1 MSESSPAPDLDLR
14 LVRYFTMVA
23 EHRHFGRAAEALH
36 ITQPSL
42 SRQIRHFEKQMGAR
56 LIDRTPHGSQ
66 LTDAGEYFLPRAK
79 ALLRS
84 AADGVAQTRAAAEP
98 SRITI
103 GYTTGLIVTPAIR
116 ELRHRY
122 PDTDVRTLHLTGSC
136 ETRAALLGKR
146 VDALVTR
153 LPFRTDQLHVRV
165 LYDELRVLVVP
176 IGHRLAGKEFVT
188 LDDIADEPLPRMPQG
203 DPVWSAFW
211 HIDPRPDGSPAPDGP
226 LVENVEDKFEVIAA
240 GKPWPSRPARA
251 AAPFVPTSPRSP
263 CAASS
268 RAEWCWRP
276 ARTIVTAWWRPSA
289 SPRRPTSPVPALPP
303 RRASRPHH
311 PFHDRRAGVFSP
323 VAARRLAARAPPPTT
338 PPSADRARRHRSR
351 RKLSARAI
359 R

>member
-42 SRQIRHFEKQMGAR
+42 SRQIRHFEQQMGAR
-56 LIDRTPHGSQ
+56 LIDRTPQGSQ
-66 LTDAGEYFLPRAK
+66 LTDAGEFFLPRAK

-84 AADGVAQTRAAAEP
+84 AADAAAQTRAAAEP

-103 GYTTGLIVTPAIR
+103 GYTTGLIVTPAVC

-122 PDTDVRTLHLTGSC
+122 PDADVRTVHLAGSC

-165 LYDELRVLVVP
+165 LYDERRVLVVP

-226 LVENVEDKFEVIAA
+226 LVETVEDKFEVIAA
-240 GKPWPSRPARA
+240 GEAVAITAGPRGGSVRPDLTTVPLRGVEPSHVVLATRA
-251 AAPFVPTSPRSP
+251 N
-263 CAASS
+263 
-268 RAEWCWRP
+268 
-276 ARTIVTAWWRPSA
+276 
-289 SPRRPTSPVPALPP
+289 
-303 RRASRPHH
+303 
-311 PFHDRRAGVFSP
+311 DRNRL
-323 VAARRLAARAPPPTT
+323 VAAFRKSAQAHLTGPCPADPSSVPPT
-338 PPSADRARRHRSR
+338 PS
-351 RKLSARAI
+351 LS
-359 R
+359 

>member
-42 SRQIRHFEKQMGAR
+42 SRQIRHFERQMGAR
-56 LIDRTPHGSQ
+56 LIDRTPQGSQ
-66 LTDAGEYFLPRAK
+66 LTDAGEFFLPRAK

-84 AADGVAQTRAAAEP
+84 AADAAAQTRAAAEP

-103 GYTTGLIVTPAIR
+103 GYTTGLIVTPAVR

-122 PDTDVRTLHLTGSC
+122 PDTEVHTVHLAGSC

-165 LYDELRVLVVP
+165 LYDERRVLVVP

-211 HIDPRPDGSPAPDGP
+211 HVDPRPDGSPAPDGP
-226 LVENVEDKFEVIAA
+226 LVETVEDKFEVIAA
-240 GKPWPSRPARA
+240 GEAVAITAGPRGGTVRPDLTTVPLRGVKPSHVVLATRA
-251 AAPFVPTSPRSP
+251 N
-263 CAASS
+263 
-268 RAEWCWRP
+268 
-276 ARTIVTAWWRPSA
+276 
-289 SPRRPTSPVPALPP
+289 
-303 RRASRPHH
+303 
-311 PFHDRRAGVFSP
+311 DRNRL
-323 VAARRLAARAPPPTT
+323 VAAFRKSAQAYLTGPCPADPSSVSPT
-338 PPSADRARRHRSR
+338 PS
-351 RKLSARAI
+351 LL
-359 R
+359 